1 MANFTEIFETR
12 KNDSRWNTSY
22 PLSPDDWNIYRVPE
36 ELSFSEEELS
46 FYIPL
51 IPQHFDL
58 TLFISS

>member
-1 MANFTEIFETR
+1 MSDILNSAIAKVQSSRHAFCRFITANDTG
-12 KNDSRWNTSY
+12 KNGSHQAG
-22 PLSPDDWNIYRVPE
+22 
-36 ELSFSEEELS
+36 